1 MTDYV
6 ISADEK
12 TYTFKIRSSA
22 HWSDGTPVT
31 AHDFVFSWR
40 RMLHPGLGSDYA
52 YQLADYVVGAGK
64 YHSSKVEAGDKVEVE
79 LDDRPDADQLFPR
92 GTILSGI
99 LKEIVTPKKPD
110 FEIPAGSSQE
120 VIDEKKDIEA
130 KWRRRWTFVVEVKPT
145 SADGAVDW
153 AAAGM
158 VRRFSKDPAEGVEK
172 CEQTLFHFDDE
183 VAKGEAEDLA
193 ILSYTSGTTGEPK
206 AAMLSHKNLQASYTT
221 YAEVEGW
228 NEKDEMVAYLPMAW
242 IGDFG
247 FSVVSALAAG
257 VTINCIESPETYRRD
272 LREIGPT
279 LFLGPPRQWE
289 NTTTTIQV
297 RMEDADW
304 IKRTLYETFL
314 KLGLKVERLK
324 QAGEPVPLLLKAL
337 NTLGR
342 WLVWLPLLDA
352 VGARRVRKAY
362 TGGAPLGPDV
372 FDFFRAQGINL
383 KVGYGLTES
392 AGFGLLQPDGEANSE
407 TVGVPL
413 GDVELK
419 IAENGEILM
428 RGPNNFK
435 GYYKDEEATRKA
447 IDKDGWLYTGD
458 AGFMDKKGHLRVI
471 DRAKDV
477 SKLKDGTLFAPQ
489 FLENKLKFSPYIK
502 EAVTLGKER
511 DYVAAI
517 INIDLD
523 SLENWAERKN
533 VTYSGYQELSQKPE
547 VYELIQEEI
556 TRINRSFSE
565 DKELAGAQIRR
576 FLILNKEL
584 DPDDGEITRTRKV
597 RRGVISERYGKLI
610 EALYSDADRVETDIV
625 VTYEDGRTGTIHSD
639 LRILDIGG
647 PPTPRQEIKR
657 SA

>member
-1 MTDYV
+1 MWY
-6 ISADEK
+6 
-12 TYTFKIRSSA
+12 
-22 HWSDGTPVT
+22 
-31 AHDFVFSWR
+31 
-40 RMLHPGLGSDYA
+40 
-52 YQLADYVVGAGK
+52 
-64 YHSSKVEAGDKVEVE
+64 
-79 LDDRPDADQLFPR
+79 
-92 GTILSGI
+92 
-99 LKEIVTPKKPD
+99 
-110 FEIPAGSSQE
+110 
-120 VIDEKKDIEA
+120 
-130 KWRRRWTFVVEVKPT
+130 
-145 SADGAVDW
+145 
-153 AAAGM
+153 
-158 VRRFSKDPAEGVEK
+158 
-172 CEQTLFHFDDE
+172 
-183 VAKGEAEDLA
+183 
-193 ILSYTSGTTGEPK
+193 
-206 AAMLSHKNLQASYTT
+206 
-221 YAEVEGW
+221 
-228 NEKDEMVAYLPMAW
+228 
-242 IGDFG
+242 
-247 FSVVSALAAG
+247 
-257 VTINCIESPETYRRD
+257 
-272 LREIGPT
+272 
-279 LFLGPPRQWE
+279 
-289 NTTTTIQV
+289 
-297 RMEDADW
+297 
-304 IKRTLYETFL
+304 
-314 KLGLKVERLK
+314 
-324 QAGEPVPLLLKAL
+324 
-337 NTLGR
+337 
-342 WLVWLPLLDA
+342 PLLDV

-392 AGFGLLQPDGEANSE
+392 SGFGILQPDGEANSE
-407 TVGVPL
+407 SVGVPL

-435 GYYKDEEATRKA
+435 GYYKNEEATRE
-447 IDKDGWLYTGD
+447 ILDKDGWLHTGD

-517 INIDLD
+517 INIDLE
-523 SLENWAERKN
+523 SLENWAERKG
-533 VTYSGYQELSQKPE
+533 VAYSGYQELSQKAE
-547 VYELIQEEI
+547 VYELIQQEI
-556 TRINRSFSE
+556 ARINHSFSE

-597 RRGVISERYGKLI
+597 RRGVISERYHTLI

-639 LRILDIGG
+639 LRILDIGE

>member
-1 MTDYV
+1 MQAESTLPKLLLRNAKIWANRD
-6 ISADEK
+6 AMREK
-12 TYTFKIRSSA
+12 EYGIWFTYT
-22 HWSDGTPVT
+22 
-31 AHDFVFSWR
+31 WR
-40 RMLHPGLGSDYA
+40 DYA
-52 YQLADYVVGAGK
+52 
-64 YHSSKVEAGDKVEVE
+64 EE
-79 LDDRPDADQLFPR
+79 
-92 GTILSGI
+92 
-99 LKEIVTPKKPD
+99 
-110 FEIPAGSSQE
+110 
-120 VIDEKKDIEA
+120 
-130 KWRRRWTFVVEVKPT
+130 
-145 SADGAVDW
+145 
-153 AAAGM
+153 
-158 VRRFSKDPAEGVEK
+158 VRRFALGLAAIGFKRGDKLAVIGENRPRLYFAMLAAQSLGGISLAAYQDSIAKEMGFILSHAETRFIVAENEEQVDKLFEIRDQIPTVERIIFSDPRGLALKNDPWLIHFPKVQELGDEFTAK
-172 CEQTLFHFDDE
+172 NPGYFDDE
-183 VAKGEAEDLA
+183 VAKGEAEDVA

-435 GYYKDEEATRKA
+435 GYYKNEEATRKTL
-447 IDKDGWLYTGD
+447 DKDGWLYTGD
-458 AGFMDKKGHLRVI
+458 AGFMDKNGHLRVI

-610 EALYSDADRVETDIV
+610 EALFSDADRVETDIM
-625 VTYEDGRTGTIHSD
+625 VTYEDGRTGTIHSN
-639 LRILDIGG
+639 LQIREIGG
-647 PPTPRQEIKR
+647 PPPTPRQEIKR